1 MRKRVVITGLG
12 LVSPVG
18 CTVRTAWN
26 TIITGGNGISRLT
39 GDEYSNLPCQVAATI
54 PKGTE
59 DGCLN
64 ILEHFKESELRNI
77 APASVYSLIAAKQ
90 ALEDSK
96 WLPEGETDKDDT
108 GVCVGMGMVDL
119 VNICESN
126 DALKRGYNRVSPYF
140 VPRILPNMAA
150 GLISIKYGLRGPNH
164 AVSTACATGAHAIG
178 DAFKFIQNDYAKV
191 MVCGGTDA
199 CINPLSIAG
208 FSRCRALSTGFN
220 ETPKKSSRPFDKQR
234 DGFVMGEGSAV
245 LILEELEHALERE
258 ARIYGE
264 VLGYGLSGDGS
275 HMTSP
280 SKDGRGAILAM
291 KRALK
296 DADLQPSDI
305 TYVNAHATSTPLG
318 DAIELKAI
326 KTVMGDHVKN
336 VAVSSTKGAHG
347 HLLGAAG
354 NVEAIFTVK
363 ACETGE
369 IPPTINLENVCDE
382 GRDLNC
388 VANEKQDWNW
398 ERRIALKNS
407 FGFGGTNACL
417 CLSNFVR

>member
-1 MRKRVVITGLG
+1 MRKRVVISGLG

-26 TIITGGNGISRLT
+26 TVVTGGNGMSKLT
-39 GDEYSNLPCQVAATI
+39 GDEYLNLPCQVAAII

-64 ILEHFKESELRNI
+64 ISDHVGKSELRNI

-90 ALEDSK
+90 ALEDAK
-96 WLPEGETDKDDT
+96 WLPEQENDKDDT

-119 VNICESN
+119 GNICETS

-191 MVCGGTDA
+191 MVCGGADA

-208 FSRCRALSTGFN
+208 FSRCRALSTAFN
-220 ETPKKSSRPFDKQR
+220 ETPQKSSRPFDKQR

-245 LILEELEHALERE
+245 LILEELEHALERN

-275 HMTSP
+275 HMTAP
-280 SKDGRGAILAM
+280 STDGRGAILAM

-296 DADLQPSDI
+296 DASLDPSDI
-305 TYVNAHATSTPLG
+305 RYVNAHATSTPLG

-326 KTVMGDHVKN
+326 KFVMGDHVKN
-336 VAVSSTKGAHG
+336 VAISSTKGAHG

-354 NVEAIFTVK
+354 NLEAIFTVM

-382 GRDLNC
+382 GLDLNI
-388 VANEKQDWNW
+388 VANVKQQWNH